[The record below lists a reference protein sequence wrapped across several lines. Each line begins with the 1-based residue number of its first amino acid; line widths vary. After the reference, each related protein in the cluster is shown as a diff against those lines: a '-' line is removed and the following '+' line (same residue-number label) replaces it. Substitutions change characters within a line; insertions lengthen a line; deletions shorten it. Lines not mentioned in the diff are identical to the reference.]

1 MQVLRLNSCLR
12 LSIASRYARPAP
24 FPTTRYSTSTEEKD
38 DFKPVYR
45 LPLIIAARAIC
56 RLKLYQ
62 TAIVAG
68 LTGFSIISQAN
79 LTLPI
84 ILSTVSLAMLAVM
97 GEFFR
102 RLIGLIYVN
111 PETNKVKIAHLTF
124 WGNRR
129 EVIHNITDIVPI
141 SDTRDRYSDIF
152 VKVNFYDKSTRP
164 FYLSIRYGLI
174 YDKELFKRVIGEDVE
189 SIN

>member
-1 MQVLRLNSCLR
+1 MQVLRLSSCFR
-12 LSIASRYARPAP
+12 LSTASRYVRPSPVHTAL
-24 FPTTRYSTSTEEKD
+24 YCTSIENKD

-45 LPLIIAARAIC
+45 LPLIVAARAFC

-68 LTGFSIISQAN
+68 LTGFSFISQADV
-79 LTLPI
+79 TLPI

-129 EVIHNITDIVPI
+129 EVIHNINDIVPI
-141 SDTRDRYSDIF
+141 SDTRDRYSDVF
-152 VKVNFYDKSTRP
+152 VKLNFYDEATRP
-164 FYLSIRYGLI
+164 FYLSIRYGHI
-174 YDKELFKRVIGEDVE
+174 FDKELFKRVIGEDVE
-189 SIN
+189 STN